1 MSDTPRT
8 DDRTVIIDGNQWV
21 NAPFARQLERELNA
35 ANVEIERLKKSNL
48 QLREGAEEQK
58 QRIKRLEAGDA
69 ALTYSIALD
78 LQKENDALKQRIK
91 RLEKA
96 GDAILNAENDDEEY
110 KAIIQWNKAKEAKP

>member
-1 MSDTPRT
+1 VSDTPRT

-35 ANVEIERLKKSNL
+35 ANVEIELLMSANADVARIAGE
-48 QLREGAEEQK
+48 RDAAEK
-58 QRIKRLEAGDA
+58 RIKRLE
-69 ALTYSIALD
+69 
-78 LQKENDALKQRIK
+78 E
-91 RLEKA
+91 A

>member
-35 ANVEIERLKKSNL
+35 ANVEIELLMSANADVARIAGE
-48 QLREGAEEQK
+48 RDAAEK
-58 QRIKRLEAGDA
+58 RIKRLE
-69 ALTYSIALD
+69 
-78 LQKENDALKQRIK
+78 E
-91 RLEKA
+91 A